1 MYDMFYDC
9 QSLET
14 LDLSGWNVSNVNDMS
29 YMFKNCKNL
38 KYLDL
43 SGWDTSNVMDVSGMF
58 YHCPSPYT
66 INCGKIVKK

>member
-1 MYDMFYDC
+1 
-9 QSLET
+9 
-14 LDLSGWNVSNVNDMS
+14 MS

-66 INCGKIVKK
+66 INCGKIVRR

>member
-1 MYDMFYDC
+1 MPIF
-9 QSLET
+9 
-14 LDLSGWNVSNVNDMS
+14 DLSGWNVSNVNDMS

-66 INCGKIVKK
+66 INCGKIVKT